1 MAAFLC
7 TWNPDRWVVSEKEWK
22 RDVQKLKAGGSIEG
36 PWAIGSRKSGI
47 HTGDFIFLV
56 RVGRDRG
63 IVASG
68 VAASVAYRDLHW
80 DSERA
85 TENKL
90 ANYVRVDWDYQVE
103 ISNRLKVEDLLEQF
117 PIVPWNNL
125 AGSGVQVDEAVEDAL
140 IEKWFDHLGIEV
152 TTFPDETS
160 RYFEGASKAVMVNRY
175 ERNPAARKECLR
187 IFGAKCAVCG
197 FEGERAY
204 GSAGKALIH
213 VHHVI
218 ELSEVGEGYEVD
230 PKTDLVPLCP
240 NCHAMIH
247 RRRPAYSIKELKS
260 LLKK

>member
-1 MAAFLC
+1 MAVFLC
-7 TWNPDRWVVSEKEWK
+7 TWNPDRWDISDQEWSSRVKE
-22 RDVQKLKAGGSIEG
+22 LAAGGTYEERWST
-36 PWAIGSRKSGI
+36 GSRTSGI
-47 HTGDFIFLV
+47 HPGDFVFLV
-56 RVGRDRG
+56 RQGRERG

-68 VAASVAYRDLHW
+68 VAVSVAYRDLHW
-80 DSERA
+80 DVDKA
-85 TENKL
+85 AENQL
-90 ANYVRVDWDYQVE
+90 ANYVTVEWDCQVE
-103 ISNRLKVEDLLEQF
+103 IANRLKTESLLQDF
-117 PIVPWNNL
+117 PEVAWNNL
-125 AGSGVQVDEAVEDAL
+125 MGSGVHVDEAVEDAL
-140 IEKWFDHLGIEV
+140 IDKWFDHLGIEV

-197 FEGERAY
+197 FDGERVY

-218 ELSEVGEGYEVD
+218 ELSEVGAGYEVD
-230 PKTDLVPLCP
+230 PATDLVPLCP

-247 RRRPAYSIKELKS
+247 RRRPAYSIEELKA